1 MNIYWIRQPFD
12 LHRNRNSE
20 LDDVIKRT
28 LKMIKAFISTTIAV
42 VSAALSEAKSEETKG
57 KSDNAE
63 AEDQSVM

>member
-12 LHRNRNSE
+12 LHRDCKSE

-42 VSAALSEAKSEETKG
+42 VSAALSEAKSEETEG

>member
-1 MNIYWIRQPFD
+1 
-12 LHRNRNSE
+12 
-20 LDDVIKRT
+20 
-28 LKMIKAFISTTIAV
+28 MIKAFISTTIAV

>member
-1 MNIYWIRQPFD
+1 MNIYWIRQAYD
-12 LHRNRNSE
+12 LHRDCKTE

-42 VSAALSEAKSEETKG
+42 VSATLSEAKSEETNG